1 MTALPVKI
9 GHLLQ
14 VQIIIKLPVRASV
27 VGEARH
33 TVPTNR
39 YTMRVDLPRAFRT
52 AYLWVNSR
60 CGLPFQI
67 FLADLLRSPVLK
79 PGVPTL

>member
-1 MTALPVKI
+1 MPARVCSSSRTDRCRPSLGGLAA
-9 GHLLQ
+9 HQ
-14 VQIIIKLPVRASV
+14 VGDGQGEHAVAS
-27 VGEARH
+27 
-33 TVPTNR
+33 
-39 YTMRVDLPRAFRT
+39 DLPRAFRT

-67 FLADLLRSPVLK
+67 FLTDLLRSPVLK

>member
-1 MTALPVKI
+1 MKTIFEVTRI
-9 GHLLQ
+9 VGHHERNL
-14 VQIIIKLPVRASV
+14 VRAA
-27 VGEARH
+27 GH
-33 TVPTNR
+33 
-39 YTMRVDLPRAFRT
+39 DLPRAFRT

-67 FLADLLRSPVLK
+67 FLTDLLRSPVLK